1 MVGLAGSAVSC
12 GGARGAA
19 IWTFDAN
26 LSEVIEGSWNASA
39 SKSVVVHLSEINS
52 GAALNT

>member
-26 LSEVIEGSWNASA
+26 LSEVFEVCRNASA
-39 SKSVVVHLSEINS
+39 SGGVEVHLSEINR
-52 GAALNT
+52 GVALKA

>member
-1 MVGLAGSAVSC
+1 MVGLAGSAISR

-19 IWTFDAN
+19 VGTLDTD

-39 SKSVVVHLSEINS
+39 SRSVVVHLSEINS